1 MGFPSPAT
9 DYAEERLSLDT
20 ICNTRAPSVYY
31 FKAGNGSRLAGIN
44 RGALLIVNTAIKPGD
59 GSIIAAELNGE
70 FRLVRYRSVP
80 VAHFEELDNPNKR
93 IPLKAEEISEGEKGI
108 CFGVITHVLNDVR
121 ALSAD

>member
-9 DYAEERLSLDT
+9 DFAEDRLSLDT

-70 FRLVRYRSVP
+70 FKLVRYRNVP
-80 VAHFEELDNPNKR
+80 VVHFEELDQPDRR
-93 IPLKAEEISEGEKGI
+93 IPLLERELEVEEESI
-108 CFGVITHVLNDVR
+108 CFGVVTHVLNDVR
-121 ALSAD
+121 AF